1 PAAARRR
8 LQRRRVQ
15 DAHLQPAELARLQLH
30 LEPLRAGADLLELP
44 VGHPV
49 QSHPERRD
57 QPEHPFLPDRRAGR
71 HRARAGPRPP
81 GDAPERRQDAADV
94 DRGVPQRALL
104 GGRLV
109 IRRRRPSLG
118 NFAPNEAGVSAVEFA
133 FIAPVLILAYFGCAE
148 LCGAMLAERKAS
160 HTASAIGDLVAQA
173 STVSTS
179 DLTNIFTVGDIIM
192 SPDPTNTLGMRVT
205 SVQADASGATTV
217 GWSQASGTMTALPKN
232 GAITIPSNLI
242 AANQ

>member
-1 PAAARRR
+1 
-8 LQRRRVQ
+8 
-15 DAHLQPAELARLQLH
+15 
-30 LEPLRAGADLLELP
+30 
-44 VGHPV
+44 
-49 QSHPERRD
+49 
-57 QPEHPFLPDRRAGR
+57 
-71 HRARAGPRPP
+71 
-81 GDAPERRQDAADV
+81 
-94 DRGVPQRALL
+94 
-104 GGRLV
+104 V

-118 NFAPNEAGVSAVEFA
+118 KFAPNEAGVSAVEFA

-242 AANQ
+242 AANQSVIKSEATYVYNVPVAYLLPSAFTYNYTYYLRPRITDPITCTGC